1 MGGGK
6 IALSPKY
13 NLMAEIKGTNVA
25 SKIVPYT
32 DSDEYATHDEKY
44 GVGGYRTV
52 DSVSEMNAIPAARRK
67 EGMLVYVKGDKIY
80 KLNSS
85 NTFVNAGLG
94 VGEVIDWNSGSN
106 FSQNG
111 YQKFSNGLMLQW
123 GRVGGSST
131 ASYSVTMP
139 TSFYNTEYKIFATV
153 YKPSSDSAVYSSSP
167 LAINKTVSRFYLNRN
182 YASGGTTGL
191 SQESWDW
198 FAIGRWK

>member
-1 MGGGK
+1 MDCNRK
-6 IALSPKY
+6 MEVNKY
-13 NLMAEIKGTNVA
+13 NNKKSMYNF
-25 SKIVPYT
+25 SRKIVT
-32 DSDEYATHDEKY
+32 FLTVVFWQSSLGTTYAK
-44 GVGGYRTV
+44 V
-52 DSVSEMNAIPAARRK
+52 DLSNAI
-67 EGMLVYVKGDKIY
+67 
-80 KLNSS
+80 S
-85 NTFVNAGLG
+85 VNL
-94 VGEVIDWNSGSN
+94 SL
-106 FSQNG
+106 NG
-111 YQKFSNGLMLQW
+111 YAKFNNGLLIQW

>member
-1 MGGGK
+1 MSTKMNSLGRK
-6 IALSPKY
+6 IMFLLAVIFMQSSLGTTYALADLSNAMSV
-13 NLMAEIKGTNVA
+13 NL
-25 SKIVPYT
+25 S
-32 DSDEYATHDEKY
+32 
-44 GVGGYRTV
+44 
-52 DSVSEMNAIPAARRK
+52 
-67 EGMLVYVKGDKIY
+67 L
-80 KLNSS
+80 
-85 NTFVNAGLG
+85 
-94 VGEVIDWNSGSN
+94 
-106 FSQNG
+106 NG
-111 YQKFSNGLMLQW
+111 YAKFNNGLLVQW

>member
-1 MGGGK
+1 MELLLDSNRKMEVNISNIKLDMSRFSRNLVLLLVTIIWQSSLGTTY
-6 IALSPKY
+6 ALADLS
-13 NLMAEIKGTNVA
+13 NAI
-25 SKIVPYT
+25 
-32 DSDEYATHDEKY
+32 
-44 GVGGYRTV
+44 
-52 DSVSEMNAIPAARRK
+52 SVS
-67 EGMLVYVKGDKIY
+67 LS
-80 KLNSS
+80 L
-85 NTFVNAGLG
+85 
-94 VGEVIDWNSGSN
+94 
-106 FSQNG
+106 NG
-111 YQKFSNGLMLQW
+111 YAKFNNGLLVQW

>member
-1 MGGGK
+1 MVCYWT
-6 IALSPKY
+6 L
-13 NLMAEIKGTNVA
+13 EIIK
-25 SKIVPYT
+25 
-32 DSDEYATHDEKY
+32 DWD
-44 GVGGYRTV
+44 
-52 DSVSEMNAIPAARRK
+52 M
-67 EGMLVYVKGDKIY
+67 
-80 KLNSS
+80 KLNINCFSRKLVAIIVVIFAQSS
-85 NTFVNAGLG
+85 LGTTYALADLSNAMSVNL
-94 VGEVIDWNSGSN
+94 SL
-106 FSQNG
+106 NG
-111 YQKFSNGLMLQW
+111 YAKFNNGLLVQW

>member
-1 MGGGK
+1 MELLLDSNRKMEVNISNIKLDMSRFSRNLVLLLVTIIWQSSLGTTY
-6 IALSPKY
+6 ALADLS
-13 NLMAEIKGTNVA
+13 
-25 SKIVPYT
+25 
-32 DSDEYATHDEKY
+32 
-44 GVGGYRTV
+44 
-52 DSVSEMNAIPAARRK
+52 NAI
-67 EGMLVYVKGDKIY
+67 
-80 KLNSS
+80 S
-85 NTFVNAGLG
+85 VNL
-94 VGEVIDWNSGSN
+94 SL
-106 FSQNG
+106 NG
-111 YQKFSNGLMLQW
+111 YAKFNNGLLVQW

>member
-1 MGGGK
+1 MVCYWT
-6 IALSPKY
+6 L
-13 NLMAEIKGTNVA
+13 EIIK
-25 SKIVPYT
+25 
-32 DSDEYATHDEKY
+32 DWD
-44 GVGGYRTV
+44 
-52 DSVSEMNAIPAARRK
+52 M
-67 EGMLVYVKGDKIY
+67 
-80 KLNSS
+80 KLNINCFSRKLGAILVIIFLQSS
-85 NTFVNAGLG
+85 LGTTYALADLSNAMSVNL
-94 VGEVIDWNSGSN
+94 SL
-106 FSQNG
+106 NG
-111 YQKFSNGLMLQW
+111 YAKFNNGLLVQW

-131 ASYSVTMP
+131 VSYSVTMP

>member
-1 MGGGK
+1 MELLLDRNRKMEVNISNIKLDMSRFSRNLVLLLVTIIWQSSLGTTY
-6 IALSPKY
+6 ALADLS
-13 NLMAEIKGTNVA
+13 
-25 SKIVPYT
+25 
-32 DSDEYATHDEKY
+32 
-44 GVGGYRTV
+44 
-52 DSVSEMNAIPAARRK
+52 NAI
-67 EGMLVYVKGDKIY
+67 
-80 KLNSS
+80 S
-85 NTFVNAGLG
+85 VNL
-94 VGEVIDWNSGSN
+94 SL
-106 FSQNG
+106 NG
-111 YQKFSNGLMLQW
+111 YAKFNNGLLVQW

>member
-1 MGGGK
+1 MEFLLDSNRKMEVDIINIKLDMSSFSRKLVLLFAIIFWQSSLGTTY
-6 IALSPKY
+6 ALADLSNAMSV
-13 NLMAEIKGTNVA
+13 NL
-25 SKIVPYT
+25 S
-32 DSDEYATHDEKY
+32 
-44 GVGGYRTV
+44 
-52 DSVSEMNAIPAARRK
+52 
-67 EGMLVYVKGDKIY
+67 L
-80 KLNSS
+80 
-85 NTFVNAGLG
+85 
-94 VGEVIDWNSGSN
+94 
-106 FSQNG
+106 NG
-111 YQKFSNGLMLQW
+111 YAKFNNGLLVQW

-131 ASYSVTMP
+131 VSYSVTMP

>member
-1 MGGGK
+1 MELLLDSNREMEVNISNIKLDMSSFSRKLVLFLVTIIWQSSLGTTY
-6 IALSPKY
+6 ALADLS
-13 NLMAEIKGTNVA
+13 
-25 SKIVPYT
+25 
-32 DSDEYATHDEKY
+32 
-44 GVGGYRTV
+44 
-52 DSVSEMNAIPAARRK
+52 NAI
-67 EGMLVYVKGDKIY
+67 
-80 KLNSS
+80 S
-85 NTFVNAGLG
+85 VNL
-94 VGEVIDWNSGSN
+94 SL
-106 FSQNG
+106 NG
-111 YQKFSNGLMLQW
+111 YAKFNNGLLVQW